1 MSKALCSIEVF
12 KILILGLDASGKT
25 TLARKIALQPH
36 VTKYYPT
43 IGLNFYKA
51 HIKKKTVVLW
61 DLAGLQQF
69 RSLWQVFFPGAD
81 GVLFVV
87 DSSNYD
93 ETFESVEIL
102 GNVINSLQCP
112 IVVLVN
118 KQDKPGALPPE
129 VLTSLLDNPRFHVFG
144 TSIFQENG
152 VVKAVN
158 YLMKLILKHRKR
170 KAPMAAPAYA
180 KRRRRKKAS

>member
-1 MSKALCSIEVF
+1 MSKGLCSIEVF

-36 VTKYYPT
+36 RSKYYPT

-51 HIKKKTVVLW
+51 YIKKKPVVLW

-87 DSSNYD
+87 DASNYD
-93 ETFESVEIL
+93 ETFESIGIL
-102 GNVINSLQCP
+102 DSIINSLQCP

-129 VLTSLLDNPRFHVFG
+129 VLTSLIDNPRFHVFG

-152 VVKAVN
+152 IEKAVN
-158 YLMKLILKHRKR
+158 YLMKLILKQRKQR
-170 KAPMAAPAYA
+170 APLAAQAYA
-180 KRRRRKKAS
+180 KRRRRKKGS